1 MNASTAKIIGIVLI
15 VLLAV
20 GFLKFLVAV
29 PFGIIGGL
37 FHGERHDWS
46 GGGDWWFW
54 PVAGFGGL
62 LALLYLAVAV
72 WILFWVYKDA
82 QSRGMNGALWVIL
95 VFFLHLVGL
104 VVYLL
109 VRSGYPVRKPE
120 SPTGAQAAP
129 PQPATAPPASSAGAP
144 PASPAPPIPSAAP
157 PVPTVPP
164 APPDCSRCG
173 RPLQNDWVACP
184 HCGERV

>member
-20 GFLKFLVAV
+20 GFLKFLVVV

-37 FHGERHDWS
+37 FHGEHHDWFDRGNS
-46 GGGDWWFW
+46 WFW
-54 PVAGFGGL
+54 PMAGFGGL
-62 LALLYLAVAV
+62 LALLYLAVAI

-82 QSRGMNGALWVIL
+82 QSRGMSGALWVIL

-120 SPTGAQAAP
+120 TSP
-129 PQPATAPPASSAGAP
+129 GAP
-144 PASPAPPIPSAAP
+144 PAPAPPRPRPPLSRLRPPRRPRPSRP
-157 PVPTVPP
+157 P
-164 APPDCSRCG
+164 PPDCSRCG

-184 HCGERV
+184 HCGEKR

>member
-20 GFLKFLVAV
+20 GFLKFLVVV

-37 FHGERHDWS
+37 FHGEHHDWFDRGNS
-46 GGGDWWFW
+46 WFW
-54 PVAGFGGL
+54 PMAGFGGL
-62 LALLYLAVAV
+62 LALLYLAAAIWV
-72 WILFWVYKDA
+72 LFWVYKDA

-95 VFFLHLVGL
+95 VFFLHIVGL

-120 SPTGAQAAP
+120 TSP
-129 PQPATAPPASSAGAP
+129 GAP
-144 PASPAPPIPSAAP
+144 PAPAPPAAP
-157 PVPTVPP
+157 TAPQPPPIAPP
-164 APPDCSRCG
+164 APPTAPDCTKCG

-184 HCGERV
+184 HCGEKR

>member
-20 GFLKFLVAV
+20 GFLKFLVFV
-29 PFGIIGGL
+29 PFGIIGGI
-37 FHGERHDWS
+37 FHGDHPNWS
-46 GGGDWWFW
+46 GHGDWWFW

-72 WILFWVYKDA
+72 WILVWVYKDA
-82 QSRGMNGALWVIL
+82 QSRGMNGALWAIL
-95 VFFLHLVGL
+95 VFFLHFVGL

-120 SPTGAQAAP
+120 NTPGAPAP
-129 PQPATAPPASSAGAP
+129 PTAPPA
-144 PASPAPPIPSAAP
+144 
-157 PVPTVPP
+157 PTPP
-164 APPDCSRCG
+164 APPAAPPAPSAPLSSPDCSKCG
-173 RPLQNDWVACP
+173 QPIQKGWVACP
-184 HCGERV
+184 HCREKI